1 MHVLPKIWRVGNM
14 QVYRGPHFRVIL
26 WRFYVALFGKA
37 ALFAEVIIVLIP
49 LHVKYILANLS
60 GGADAAKEIHFE
72 VVDQMISLVFVLSR
86 SVQREAI

>member
-37 ALFAEVIIVLIP
+37 ALFAEVINVLIP
-49 LHVKYILANLS
+49 LHVRYILGDLS
-60 GGADAAKEIHFE
+60 GGADAAKEIYFE
-72 VVDQMISLVFVLSR
+72 VVGQKISFFFVLSR
-86 SVQREAI
+86 SGQREAI